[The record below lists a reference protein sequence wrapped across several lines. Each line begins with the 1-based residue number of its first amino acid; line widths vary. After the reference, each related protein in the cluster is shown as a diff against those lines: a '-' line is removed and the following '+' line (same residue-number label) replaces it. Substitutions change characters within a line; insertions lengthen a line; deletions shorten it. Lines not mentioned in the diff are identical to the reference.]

1 MSSVLVNL
9 TRLVTVRGLSAG
21 AKAIL
26 KQLKTLIKKPKKTAT
41 DRKKITKLKKELNA
55 DKSVKE
61 KKLQAKKDRFN
72 EYVKTPRKIREKGD
86 TKQMKGEEKH
96 WSGSGSKKSE
106 IDHDYYQEL
115 NRSLKTGDKMKLP
128 KGGNKK
134 AKEKA
139 FYDELEKYLKP
150 DQKKGF
156 STGGLSSKN
165 YVNPVTIVD
174 HLNKK

>member
-9 TRLVTVRGLSAG
+9 TVRGLSAG
-21 AKAIL
+21 AKVIL

-55 DKSVKE
+55 DESVKA
-61 KKLQAKKDRFN
+61 KKLQAKKDRFDA
-72 EYVKTPRKIREKGD
+72 YVKTPRKIREKGD

-96 WSGSGSKKSE
+96 SSGYGSKKSQ

-115 NRSLKTGDKMKLP
+115 NRAIKTGDKMRFP

-139 FYDELEKYLKP
+139 FFDELEAFLKA
-150 DQKKGF
+150 DDKKGKPKLNK
-156 STGGLSSKN
+156 GGLSIKK
-165 YVNPVTIVD
+165 YANPVKIVNN
-174 HLNKK
+174 LKKR